1 MANADDSS
9 VSIYASARS
18 TAAMRTRDH
27 MLTHVESSRTMA
39 TGLSSGR
46 ILVVDN
52 DPAVLQLISDYFG
65 EHGIKN
71 VSAKGRSAVARQLAG
86 GDPSAIILDLRLG
99 QDNGLDLLREIRKS
113 SDVPIII
120 LTGSFARWR
129 RLRGRTRT
137 RCRRLPHQAVRCP
150 QIVCSVPR
158 RAAAL

>member
-1 MANADDSS
+1 
-9 VSIYASARS
+9 
-18 TAAMRTRDH
+18 MRTRDH

-65 EHGIKN
+65 EHGIKT

-120 LTGSFARWR
+120 LTGSFAR
-129 RLRGRTRT
+129 
-137 RCRRLPHQAVRCP
+137 
-150 QIVCSVPR
+150 
-158 RAAAL
+158 